1 MKGCNN
7 SLPFKE
13 NNQNL
18 TCKFCFRKIRHKG
31 WLCLVFFFTLNRY
44 IFLFIC
50 NFNTTDYFWASV
62 IHLIR
67 KYYVHISWKGRRRR
81 RRRRRSSRRRRKM
94 RRVWVMVLS
103 LTAWSP
109 FFSEGERQGEQ
120 QFCNIITIFYIATTS
135 QRGGRREVFVF
146 VCFQRVSSES
156 RECGGEGEETK
167 KEERERERV

>member
-1 MKGCNN
+1 MVM
-7 SLPFKE
+7 SRL
-13 NNQNL
+13 
-18 TCKFCFRKIRHKG
+18 
-31 WLCLVFFFTLNRY
+31 FFFTLNCY

-67 KYYVHISWKGRRRR
+67 KYYIHISWKGRRRKR
-81 RRRRRSSRRRRKM
+81 RRRSRRRRKM
-94 RRVWVMVLS
+94 TRVWVMVLS

-135 QRGGRREVFVF
+135 QRGGRREVCVF
-146 VCFQRVSSES
+146 VSRGCPQSPES
-156 RECGGEGEETK
+156 VCVGGGGGGGGGEEKGG
-167 KEERERERV
+167 ERERERV